1 MKAPQHKWRANQ
13 LWDVLLRANPLL
25 TLFLAITIG
34 ALVTMDLGAKA
45 SEKLGEV
52 GSEEAS
58 ANADASGDYRL
69 APGDRLTIVVFDQP
83 QLSGEFIIDGGGGV
97 LLPLAGSVSLSGHTL
112 AEAQQLIQERFADGV
127 LVQPAVSVRITDHR
141 PIFVTG
147 SVRKPGSYSFI
158 LGESVKAAIA
168 TAGGQGQPL
177 EQPLNVAVSDFIT
190 AEQRVRQLEA
200 DHATLLVRKARLEA
214 QRDGRENFIM
224 PLLVGHNRR
233 NVDFDRAYS
242 TESDTFLRLAK
253 TYRTQ
258 IEALQKQRP
267 RIETETNA
275 VTDQIAKQKE
285 RLGIVNS
292 HLADLELL
300 FGKGLLR
307 KEVLLNQQI
316 EKALVE
322 AQLST
327 LEAQVAHLGQTMGEL
342 DVKLG
347 DLKAAFERQTLGEL
361 QETSQRLI
369 ETETSI
375 GPARRIRD
383 VKSEAASGDNDEP
396 EYAILISR
404 ARDGRMVTFE
414 ANNETTLSPG
424 DVVEVKLKRRD
435 SENVPSLSTQAV
447 RSLDPS
453 SSVAEGSEPASR

>member
-1 MKAPQHKWRANQ
+1 MKTPGYKWRTNQ
-13 LWDVLLRANPLL
+13 LWDLPLRTNPLL
-25 TLFLAITIG
+25 AQCLVVTILAL
-34 ALVTMDLGAKA
+34 ATMGLGQAW
-45 SEKLGEV
+45 
-52 GSEEAS
+52 
-58 ANADASGDYRL
+58 ANADESDTSTVGAPGDAVGDYRL
-69 APGDRLTIVVFDQP
+69 SPGDRLTIVVFDQP
-83 QLSGEFIIDGGGGV
+83 QLSGEFIIDGGGGI
-97 LLPLAGSVSLSGHTL
+97 LLPLAGSVSLNGHTL

-127 LVQPAVSVRITDHR
+127 LVQPAVSVRITEFR

-147 SVRKPGSYSFI
+147 SVRKPGSYAFI
-158 LGESVKAAIA
+158 LGESVKAAVA
-168 TAGGQGQPL
+168 TAGGEGQPL
-177 EQPLNVAVSDFIT
+177 EQALNVTASDFIT
-190 AEQRVRQLEA
+190 AAQRVRQLEA

-214 QRDGRENFIM
+214 QRDGRENFVM
-224 PLLVGHNRR
+224 PLLVGLNRR

-242 TESDTFLRLAK
+242 AENDTFSRLAE
-253 TYRTQ
+253 TYRRQ
-258 IEALQKQRP
+258 VEALQKQRP

-307 KEVLLNQQI
+307 KEVLLNQKI
-316 EKALVE
+316 EKSLVE

-347 DLKAAFERQTLGEL
+347 DLRAAFEKQTLGEL
-361 QETSQRLI
+361 QETSQRLL
-369 ETETSI
+369 ETENSM
-375 GPARRIRD
+375 GPARKIREIKA
-383 VKSEAASGDNDEP
+383 VAASGDSDEP

-453 SSVAEGSEPASR
+453 SSVAEGSEPVSR